1 MMELET
7 GSASAFFL
15 ASKQARLVAEGEVR
29 PNNPVPATAEKGK
42 TAFASLLKQAC
53 QSHQGKEASDPE
65 GGALGQETDKGQ
77 NADLASDGVTAS
89 LGAEGGV
96 TPFVVEFS
104 GDNVTNKAQGA
115 VGNALV
121 LLASGMAV
129 MPEIASAG
137 LILFTA
143 PQNSERGDLSGLQ
156 APEGD
161 VRGPSSYPTVVAFDG
176 AGVINA
182 DGLPVTPGNGTGILP
197 PVADETPQILL
208 VEGPQVVSVDKGGGK
223 GRLSGDTNPPVPD
236 GVTVSPQADTK
247 GTPQIR
253 GFLESAS
260 QQPVNVKDLILAE
273 TCRAKGLKEPQ
284 LMQEPKTN
292 TDNTIPTLPSDS
304 MMLAGKPTDIQGLSK
319 EIGAKNPVPFEKL
332 VDQVV
337 RKLDVLLTPERS
349 EVEMVLKPEI
359 LGKLTIK
366 LSLENHQVTARF
378 MAENQQVK
386 QVLEVNLPQLKA
398 ALEAG
403 GLKLDRAEVGLY
415 YQGGQD
421 FQGQSGFHQQR
432 APTAKWGYEGVGAG
446 LTVDEVQEE
455 QISHYPGV
463 EGSSVGVLDYVV

>member
-1 MMELET
+1 
-7 GSASAFFL
+7 
-15 ASKQARLVAEGEVR
+15 
-29 PNNPVPATAEKGK
+29 
-42 TAFASLLKQAC
+42 
-53 QSHQGKEASDPE
+53 
-65 GGALGQETDKGQ
+65 
-77 NADLASDGVTAS
+77 
-89 LGAEGGV
+89 
-96 TPFVVEFS
+96 
-104 GDNVTNKAQGA
+104 
-115 VGNALV
+115 
-121 LLASGMAV
+121 
-129 MPEIASAG
+129 
-137 LILFTA
+137 
-143 PQNSERGDLSGLQ
+143 
-156 APEGD
+156 
-161 VRGPSSYPTVVAFDG
+161 
-176 AGVINA
+176 
-182 DGLPVTPGNGTGILP
+182 
-197 PVADETPQILL
+197 
-208 VEGPQVVSVDKGGGK
+208 VDKGGGK

-284 LMQEPKTN
+284 LMQEPNTN

-386 QVLEVNLPQLKA
+386 QALEVNLPQLKA